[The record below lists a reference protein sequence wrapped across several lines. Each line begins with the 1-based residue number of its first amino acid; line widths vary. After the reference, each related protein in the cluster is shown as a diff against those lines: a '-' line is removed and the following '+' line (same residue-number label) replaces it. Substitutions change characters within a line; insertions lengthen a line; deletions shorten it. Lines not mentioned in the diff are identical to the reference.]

1 MRSGGV
7 VVVVEMVVGVEV
19 GVKVVV
25 DMGLGMRVGVIVV
38 VRVGVDQV
46 WEWGGLEGAGVD
58 LI

>member
-1 MRSGGV
+1 
-7 VVVVEMVVGVEV
+7 MVVGVEV